1 MVLIKKDPQSRNK
14 MSLDKS
20 IEITFAC
27 SQREMKNSKKLRIQ
41 KGSLEKDNWITL
53 CHPRAQEG
61 WITNFTKVW
70 KERLIKKI
78 FCLAKS
84 T

>member
-14 MSLDKS
+14 MSLDKN

-41 KGSLEKDNWITL
+41 KGSLEKDN
-53 CHPRAQEG
+53 
-61 WITNFTKVW
+61 
-70 KERLIKKI
+70 
-78 FCLAKS
+78 
-84 T
+84 